1 MLGSQR
7 VGPDLA
13 NVGALKPDVN
23 WHLLHLYSTR
33 LKVSDSVMPP
43 YRFYLKPG
51 TFGKLRQLMHSRFRE
66 NGLLQ
71 QARKLCPSLK
81 PKLWWAYLMSLRAEE
96 TIVCC
101 AFNGF
106 LLRHRLIQTLLPA
119 QATTNACYASNQM
132 TSQVN
137 QHRQRQMPLSLRRT
151 GVRYL
156 SGCSWRSC
164 SCFIGACFIF
174 DTHGGWFSQEVYA
187 PFRSEAEVANYQPKI
202 EGPDLRSGQKVYE
215 TVCALCH
222 NSDGQG
228 KPNQAP
234 PLAGS
239 EWVVGAPGRLIRI
252 PLYGLNGPVT
262 VKGQQMVFPS
272 GMLAMGAALPEE
284 DLANVLSYMR
294 QAWGNKA
301 SGITAEEI
309 KAVKAAVGS
318 RPQGFT
324 PEEIMQ
330 VPEK

>member
-1 MLGSQR
+1 
-7 VGPDLA
+7 
-13 NVGALKPDVN
+13 
-23 WHLLHLYSTR
+23 
-33 LKVSDSVMPP
+33 
-43 YRFYLKPG
+43 
-51 TFGKLRQLMHSRFRE
+51 
-66 NGLLQ
+66 
-71 QARKLCPSLK
+71 
-81 PKLWWAYLMSLRAEE
+81 
-96 TIVCC
+96 
-101 AFNGF
+101 
-106 LLRHRLIQTLLPA
+106 
-119 QATTNACYASNQM
+119 M

-137 QHRQRQMPLSLRRT
+137 QTPSAT
-151 GVRYL
+151 DATEPKAN
-156 SGCSWRSC
+156 WRSVPVWLLVA
-164 SCFIGACFIF
+164 ILLLLYWGMLYF